1 MCDILMI
8 FMAERLPIK
17 VSNKRAEKCMRKKL
31 IQNLK
36 IIFAFILHDSK
47 INGKKFSS

>member
-1 MCDILMI
+1 
-8 FMAERLPIK
+8 MAERLPIK
-17 VSNKRAEKCMRKKL
+17 VSNKRAEKCMIKKL

-36 IIFAFILHDSK
+36 IIFALILYDSK